1 MGLEE
6 REEDIQNKMKIG
18 GRILWEDIDRDLP

>member
-6 REEDIQNKMKIG
+6 REEDIQNKMEIG